1 MEINS
6 PPYPKNSSSP
16 RDLFFNLVELYQW
29 TASQFEWA
37 NEEAARLNAPDVPF
51 IRDLGREPLVN
62 DAAINQFTRLA
73 VPDMFMSWQ
82 ALRRIREKHDA
93 IVRNYEEE
101 SDWNSDACVFH
112 RITTVKA
119 AALLLSVAFLDF
131 ERREA
136 KGLELAK
143 KTRKEFF
150 KWLKGALGE
159 LSQIQGGTDD
169 DEIDFDA
176 FQTEEEQE

>member
-6 PPYPKNSSSP
+6 PPYPKNSGSP
-16 RDLFFNLVELYQW
+16 RDLFFNLIDLYQW
-29 TASQFEWA
+29 AAEQFDWA
-37 NEEAARLNAPDVPF
+37 NEEAIRLNAPDTPF
-51 IRDLGREPLVN
+51 IRKMGQEPLPT
-62 DAAINQFTRLA
+62 DAAITQFTRLA

-82 ALRRIREKHDA
+82 ALRRIREKYDA

-101 SDWNSDACVFH
+101 DAWNSDACVFH

-136 KGLELAK
+136 KGMELAK

-159 LSQIQGGTDD
+159 LSHIQGGNDN
-169 DEIDFDA
+169 DEIDFDS
-176 FQTEEEQE
+176 FQTEDED